1 MPGWRPRAV
10 EECWP
15 AGAPKGENG
24 WRPKLVGRNKLPR
37 STSLKLKAEIDE
49 LFARGQRFQTD
60 FFTLIWQPDEQFK
73 YGVFVAKQIGSAVRR
88 NRVKR
93 RFREAIRLSRSCLE
107 RNGKV
112 AVLPRAVKREPKLE
126 QLVENVSRIFQQI
139 SHSN

>member
-1 MPGWRPRAV
+1 M
-10 EECWP
+10 
-15 AGAPKGENG
+15 
-24 WRPKLVGRNKLPR
+24 VGKNKLPR
-37 STSLKLKAEIDE
+37 STSLKLKAEIDA
-49 LFARGQRFQTD
+49 LFARGQRFPAD
-60 FFTLIWQPDEQFK
+60 FFILIWQPDEQFK

-107 RNGKV
+107 CNGKV